1 MKWLRGL
8 FDQDKIDEMQKTID
22 IYKERNSQLEKY
34 VKRAKD
40 AELKVKCMQMYI
52 DDDEAILELLEETKK
67 KDIIQSQSNQQ
78 EYLRARAASQGQGG
92 QIGGV
97 SGNVGLSRFLGGY

>member
-1 MKWLRGL
+1 MDWFNK
-8 FDQDKIDEMQKTID
+8 DKINEMQKTID

-34 VKRAKD
+34 VKRAED

-52 DDDEAILELLEETKK
+52 DDDDAIIELLEATKK

-78 EYLRARAASQGQGG
+78 AYLRAGAASQGQGG
-92 QIGGV
+92 GVGGT
-97 SGNVGLSRFLGGY
+97 GGLSRYLGGY